1 MKHLN
6 STLKVNYYNY
16 HKNKSL
22 KFGTWDVAIKR
33 LATLCKMDKV
43 KSFGIQDGR
52 QEMAVMGRKLKTETE
67 NG

>member
-1 MKHLN
+1 
-6 STLKVNYYNY
+6 
-16 HKNKSL
+16 
-22 KFGTWDVAIKR
+22 
-33 LATLCKMDKV
+33 MDKV